1 MAGFFKGSSKMVKVP
16 IRVTGCH
23 SCGLSSG
30 CMHPKMEPS
39 GYGRKKILIVAE
51 APGEDEDRLGTQLI
65 GKVGQYFRKT
75 LNSLGI
81 DLDRDCR
88 KTNSVRCR
96 PPGNR
101 EPSPQEKAM
110 CRKHLF
116 DEIKKSK
123 PLVIIPLGNS
133 ALWSLL
139 ESRWK
144 RDSNFSITRWR
155 GLTIP
160 DHDLC
165 AWLCPTFHPSYVQ
178 RNLDYVPAT
187 ETIWKR
193 DLERA
198 LSMVNKPLPK
208 KPDPDIRILKGEQIE
223 KFLLDLWRKGKARNI
238 VMNDFPF
245 AGLNPGTE
253 EWMQYWRSH
262 PEQQHKML
270 KYQKNPVPLIS
281 RNNSITIAFDFE
293 TTGLKPYR
301 DGHRIVCCSV
311 AESPDLVSSWMW
323 DDSKKTLFGE
333 MIRLPTIKKIAGN
346 MKFEHVWTRK
356 MCGIEVQG
364 WHWDTVIAAKALDY
378 RPGNSNVKF
387 QAYTRLGVL
396 GYDDSMEPYIGSPG
410 NDPNGFNRML
420 EAPEKEILEYCAM
433 DSALEYGIA
442 LRQMEEMEE
451 IN

>member
-1 MAGFFKGSSKMVKVP
+1 MMAGFFKISPRITEAP
-16 IRVTGCH
+16 IRMSGCC
-23 SCGLSSG
+23 SCGLSNG
-30 CMHPKMEPS
+30 CMHPKIEPS

-65 GKVGQYFRKT
+65 GKVGQHLRGA
-75 LNSLGI
+75 LHDLGI

-101 EPSPQEKAM
+101 EPSPQEKAA

-116 DEIKKSK
+116 DEIKKSR
-123 PLVIIPLGNS
+123 PSVIIPLGNN

-139 ESRWK
+139 EGRWR

-160 DHDLC
+160 DHDLG
-165 AWLCPTFHPSYVQ
+165 AWLCPTFHPSYVL
-178 RNLDYVPAT
+178 RNEHYAPTA
-187 ETIWKR
+187 EIIWRR
-193 DLERA
+193 DLEKA
-198 LSMVNKPLPK
+198 LSMRDRPLPNR
-208 KPDPDIRILKGEQIE
+208 PSPEIRILVGDQVGE
-223 KFLLDLWRKGKARNI
+223 FLLELWRRGKARNM
-238 VMNDFPF
+238 VMSDYPF
-245 AGLNPGTE
+245 AGLKPGTE

-262 PEQQHKML
+262 PTQQHKML
-270 KYQKNPVPLIS
+270 KYQKNPTPLVS
-281 RNNSITIAFDFE
+281 GKDPVTIAFDYE

-301 DGHRIVCCSV
+301 RGHRIVCCSV

-323 DDSKKTLFGE
+323 SDDHVALFKEVAGLDT
-333 MIRLPTIKKIAGN
+333 IRKIAGN
-346 MKFEHVWTRK
+346 MKFEHVWTRQI
-356 MCGIEVQG
+356 CGIEVRG
-364 WHWDTVIAAKALDY
+364 WHWDTVIAAKTLDY

-396 GYDDSMEPYIGSPG
+396 GYDDPMDPYIRSRG

-420 EAPEKEILEYCAM
+420 EAPEREVLEYCAM

-442 LRQMEEMEE
+442 LSQMEEMS
-451 IN
+451 